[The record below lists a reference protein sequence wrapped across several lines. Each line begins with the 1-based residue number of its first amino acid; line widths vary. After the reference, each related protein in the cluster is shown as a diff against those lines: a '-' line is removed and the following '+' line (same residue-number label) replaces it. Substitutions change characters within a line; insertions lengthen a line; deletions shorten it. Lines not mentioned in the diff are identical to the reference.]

1 MGLGTRENKPARKQG
16 SLRSEGVSVGGKGKG
31 VSADPDVQTRGSVKK
46 EVKFGSQKLWTTL
59 FPPSSADMVLEV
71 AASLFCLGSLRR
83 IAKSFQWRR
92 LSGRELSGNE
102 DSA

>member
-46 EVKFGSQKLWTTL
+46 EVKFGSKKL
-59 FPPSSADMVLEV
+59 
-71 AASLFCLGSLRR
+71 
-83 IAKSFQWRR
+83 
-92 LSGRELSGNE
+92 
-102 DSA
+102 